1 MPKPGE
7 EDWRG
12 SIITDEG
19 INRDLP
25 NPVIIPKPGKVA
37 VMIWI
42 VKHFQTLLMSALIAE
57 SR

>member
-19 INRDLP
+19 INRDYLASFD
-25 NPVIIPKPGKVA
+25 NYHLTQENA
-37 VMIWI
+37 
-42 VKHFQTLLMSALIAE
+42 
-57 SR
+57 